1 LIYDNDYR
9 KAGAACRRRLMTDGN
24 GGSEDGAVSAAI
36 YIATLADELARLAKS
51 HDLDVFAYILN
62 MARFEADRVAK
73 YPPEPADNGQPGA
86 D

>member
-1 LIYDNDYR
+1 VL
-9 KAGAACRRRLMTDGN
+9 
-24 GGSEDGAVSAAI
+24 
-36 YIATLADELARLAKS
+36 
-51 HDLDVFAYILN
+51 AYILN

>member
-1 LIYDNDYR
+1 M
-9 KAGAACRRRLMTDGN
+9 AGGN

-51 HDLDVFAYILN
+51 HGLDALAYILN
-62 MARFEADRVAK
+62 MARFEADQVAK
-73 YPPEPADNGQPGA
+73 YPPEPADNEQPGT